1 MRKSKDEEKYNERFL
16 GERATESKKN
26 RILKRIILAI
36 LVLLIIAIGIF
47 IYEYYRNLDF
57 RQWCDEN
64 VLKKEIMQEDTKSI
78 ELDGDENTKVYSY
91 EKYICVFRK
100 KTLEFYNKMG
110 TQSEKMEL
118 DINEAVFTTAGRYMA
133 ICENNGQKFYLI
145 CGKEKLFES
154 EIEGNITQIKVS
166 RNGYVALVISNTS
179 YKSIV
184 DVFDK
189 DGKEIFKTN
198 LVSSRVADICMSQDS
213 KLLAIA
219 EVDLSGILIQSK
231 IQVVS
236 MELAQN
242 RPNEAILY
250 KYEAPTDKLIMN
262 IEYQE
267 QNKLVCMYNDGIEC
281 LQENKSTE
289 LAKFENRQLAF
300 TTIELNNS
308 IVFVEE
314 VSTGEYTA
322 DTKVKIINSETSKET
337 EYVTKNVAKSILTS
351 NNKIAINFGTELHI
365 IDKNGFLVKKYIS
378 DSEINNIVMT
388 DALVGIVYKDKIQI
402 INI

>member
-1 MRKSKDEEKYNERFL
+1 MKDFWAKELQNR
-16 GERATESKKN
+16 KKN

-64 VLKKEIMQEDTKSI
+64 ILKKEIMQEDTKSI

-189 DGKEIFKTN
+189 DGREVFKTN

-213 KLLAIA
+213 KMLAIA

>member
-1 MRKSKDEEKYNERFL
+1 MKDFWAKELQNR
-16 GERATESKKN
+16 KKN

-189 DGKEIFKTN
+189 DGNEIFKTN

-267 QNKLVCMYNDGIEC
+267 QNKLVCIYNDGIEC

-322 DTKVKIINSETSKET
+322 NTNIRIIDPNTKKER
-337 EYVTKNVAKSILTS
+337 EYVTGSIAKSIKTS
-351 NNKIAINFGTELHI
+351 DNKMAINFGTELHL
-365 IDKNGFLVKKYIS
+365 IDKNGILLKKYIS
-378 DSEINNIVMT
+378 DTEINNIVMT
-388 DALVGIVYKDKIQI
+388 DAVVGIVYKDRIQI
-402 INI
+402 INF

>member
-1 MRKSKDEEKYNERFL
+1 MKDFWAKELQNR
-16 GERATESKKN
+16 KKN

>member
-1 MRKSKDEEKYNERFL
+1 MKDFWAEELQNR
-16 GERATESKKN
+16 KKN

-189 DGKEIFKTN
+189 DGNEIFKTN

-267 QNKLVCMYNDGIEC
+267 QNKLVCIYNDGIEC

>member
-1 MRKSKDEEKYNERFL
+1 MRRNIMKDFWAKELQNR
-16 GERATESKKN
+16 KKN

-64 VLKKEIMQEDTKSI
+64 ILKKEIMQEDTKSI

-189 DGKEIFKTN
+189 DGREVFKTN

-213 KLLAIA
+213 KMLAIA

>member
-1 MRKSKDEEKYNERFL
+1 MKDFWAKELQNR
-16 GERATESKKN
+16 KKN

-36 LVLLIIAIGIF
+36 LVLLTIAIGIF

-189 DGKEIFKTN
+189 DGNEIFKTN

-337 EYVTKNVAKSILTS
+337 EYITKNVSKSILTS

>member
-1 MRKSKDEEKYNERFL
+1 MKDFWAKELQNR
-16 GERATESKKN
+16 KKN

-36 LVLLIIAIGIF
+36 LVLLTIAIGIF

-189 DGKEIFKTN
+189 DGNEIFKTN

-337 EYVTKNVAKSILTS
+337 EYITKNVAKSILTS

>member
-1 MRKSKDEEKYNERFL
+1 MKDFWAKELQNR
-16 GERATESKKN
+16 KKN

-189 DGKEIFKTN
+189 DGNEIFKTN

-236 MELAQN
+236 IELAQN

-337 EYVTKNVAKSILTS
+337 EYITKNVAKSILTS

>member
-1 MRKSKDEEKYNERFL
+1 MKDFWAKELQNR
-16 GERATESKKN
+16 KKN

-189 DGKEIFKTN
+189 DGNEIFKTN

-337 EYVTKNVAKSILTS
+337 EYITKNVAKSILTS

>member
-1 MRKSKDEEKYNERFL
+1 MKDFWAKELQNR
-16 GERATESKKN
+16 KKN

-378 DSEINNIVMT
+378 YSEINNIVMT

>member
-1 MRKSKDEEKYNERFL
+1 MKDFWAKELQNR
-16 GERATESKKN
+16 KKN

-57 RQWCDEN
+57 RQWCDES

-189 DGKEIFKTN
+189 DGNEIFKTN

-236 MELAQN
+236 IELAQN